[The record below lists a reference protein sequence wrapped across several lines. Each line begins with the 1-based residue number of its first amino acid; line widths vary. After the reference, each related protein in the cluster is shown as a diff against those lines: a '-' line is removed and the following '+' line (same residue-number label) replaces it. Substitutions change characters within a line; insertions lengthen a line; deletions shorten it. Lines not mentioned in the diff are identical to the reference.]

1 MSENGLEIMGPVID
15 NSLGKLASTFVTAY
29 QVSKSTKVALAKID
43 ADMRQAIAQIQ
54 LKGSLAQG
62 MIDTLSSSMQN
73 ALNQTSLSFEQ
84 KSAFIDK
91 FTSVMLDTLDR
102 F

>member
-15 NSLGKLASTFVTAY
+15 NTLGKLASAFVACV
-29 QVSKSTKVALAKID
+29 QVSKSTEVALTKID

-54 LKGSLAQG
+54 TKGSLAQG
-62 MIDTLSSSMQN
+62 IIDTLSSSMQN

-91 FTSVMLDTLDR
+91 FTSAMLDTLDR

>member
-1 MSENGLEIMGPVID
+1 MSENEFGIIGPVID
-15 NSLGKLASTFVTAY
+15 NTLGKLASTFVACV

-43 ADMRQAIAQIQ
+43 ADMRQAIAQMQ
-54 LKGSLAQG
+54 SKGSLAQG
-62 MIDTLSSSMQN
+62 IIDTLSSSMQN

-91 FTSVMLDTLDR
+91 FTSAMLDTLDR